1 MQRRFIQLVVRA
13 RRLVRPASDG
23 SSPGA
28 RRPRLTGRR
37 QVGSELTQFSFRL
50 AFVIDVAYIG
60 VGALGGAAIGRATA
74 LPRSPER
81 VTVAC
86 RGSVTAPHV
95 ATPAVPDWDRSVI
108 CAAPAND
115 SDRLT
120 LKVVR

>member
-81 VTVAC
+81 VAVAC
-86 RGSVTAPHV
+86 RGSVTAPHA
-95 ATPAVPDWDRSVI
+95 ATRAVPDWDPSVI

-120 LKVVR
+120 LNVVR